1 MKKTSLCLAII
12 ITVVTSL
19 AAQNA
24 TPPADSQKR
33 FLTEKD
39 LFDFVWV
46 ADPQLAPDGARVAFT
61 RVIVDE
67 KRTNYET
74 SIWIAATKSNEIP
87 IRMTN
92 GKHDARP
99 VWSPDGQHIVFV
111 RGGDKDQSGKPSPA
125 NWQCCR
131 SLEARP

>member
-1 MKKTSLCLAII
+1 MPMKKTSLCLAII

-61 RVIVDE
+61 RLIVDE

-92 GKHDARP
+92 GKHDA
-99 VWSPDGQHIVFV
+99 
-111 RGGDKDQSGKPSPA
+111 
-125 NWQCCR
+125 
-131 SLEARP
+131 